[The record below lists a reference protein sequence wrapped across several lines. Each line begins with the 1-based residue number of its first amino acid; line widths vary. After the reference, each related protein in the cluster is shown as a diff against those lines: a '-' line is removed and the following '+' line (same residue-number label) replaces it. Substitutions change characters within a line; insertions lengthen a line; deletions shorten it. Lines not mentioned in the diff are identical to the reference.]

1 MIKFWRF
8 RRDFEEILFF
18 FNVGGGVLLL
28 LVVPLEVE
36 RDGLALVQGAETLG
50 IDGGPKSSNNYLIKF
65 WKNARNC
72 YDLILHGFK
81 ENNVKNC
88 LFCKISFLSY
98 WWTKTSSEPS
108 AGVMKPKPKMKFL
121 TKMDK
126 TLEKY
131 WNNYWRNWTR
141 FWWKNENFGQH
152 FDFTVT
158 FEFVKFTN
166 FWKF

>member
-1 MIKFWRF
+1 MKTSSNLLLQNEKC
-8 RRDFEEILFF
+8 DQILTISTWFCRNFVF

-65 WKNARNC
+65 WKKSRNC
-72 YDLILHGFK
+72 YDLHGFE

-88 LFCKISFLSY
+88 LFFKISFLSY

-108 AGVMKPKPKMKFL
+108 AGVMKPKPFWALKNLTVPWVVILKYFFL
-121 TKMDK
+121 LFCK
-126 TLEKY
+126 L
-131 WNNYWRNWTR
+131 
-141 FWWKNENFGQH
+141 
-152 FDFTVT
+152 
-158 FEFVKFTN
+158 
-166 FWKF
+166 

>member
-1 MIKFWRF
+1 MWSNFDDLDVILKTFWV
-8 RRDFEEILFF
+8 F

-108 AGVMKPKPKMKFL
+108 AGVMKPKPFWALKNLTVPWVVILKYFFL
-121 TKMDK
+121 IFCK
-126 TLEKY
+126 L
-131 WNNYWRNWTR
+131 
-141 FWWKNENFGQH
+141 
-152 FDFTVT
+152 
-158 FEFVKFTN
+158 
-166 FWKF
+166 

>member
-1 MIKFWRF
+1 MLPKNEKC
-8 RRDFEEILFF
+8 DQILTISTWFCRNFVF

-65 WKNARNC
+65 WKKSRNC
-72 YDLILHGFK
+72 YDLHGFE

-88 LFCKISFLSY
+88 LFFKISFLSY

-108 AGVMKPKPKMKFL
+108 AGVMKPKPFWALKNLTVPWVVILKYFFL
-121 TKMDK
+121 LFCK
-126 TLEKY
+126 L
-131 WNNYWRNWTR
+131 
-141 FWWKNENFGQH
+141 
-152 FDFTVT
+152 
-158 FEFVKFTN
+158 
-166 FWKF
+166 